1 MDENPKDL
9 SNDKANEKINTKS
22 NKKVLVGVT
31 IFVTILILAI
41 AAIFILWAYRNKGKE
56 EGKIDTGL
64 SKPETVTS
72 EYEITGNSIQKF
84 DLQFMKIENAKKNM
98 IYSPLSIKY
107 ALGMLA
113 EGTNGESKT
122 QITSVIGSYN
132 YNKYENSEN
141 MSMANALFI
150 KETFK
155 DSIKQSYIDTL
166 KDKYAAEVSYDPF
179 ETPTNINKW
188 VASKTLNLIPS
199 LVDKVSGLDFI
210 LANALG
216 IDMEWEHKFSSAINY
231 SYGCRHEKS
240 GEDYISWYAPGNVI
254 EVDFKGN
261 KEKVSGLEFQ
271 ASYNK
276 YDIISTLG
284 EENIKNTVKA
294 EFVKWAKSLEED
306 DSDRDYWFKGDLS
319 DTNINKVFEGFF
331 KDYIKELKEN
341 YGTSGKTTDFEFYV
355 DDNVKCFA
363 KDLKEYGSNRLQY
376 IAIMPVNEDLDK
388 YVSGVTASDINNI
401 ISNLTTLDESNFKEG
416 YYTHIIGMVPK
427 FKFDYELNLMEDLK
441 TMGIKDVFEEGKA
454 DLSNLTTSPAEF
466 IAEAKHKANIEFTQ
480 DGIKAAAAT
489 YVGGAGAGGTFD
501 YFFEVPTITIDLTFD
516 KPYLFLI
523 RDKKSSEVWFV
534 GNVYNPL
541 LYSEDTQKDF

>member
-41 AAIFILWAYRNKGKE
+41 VATFILWTYRNKEKE

-64 SKPETVTS
+64 SKTETVTS
-72 EYEITGNSIQKF
+72 EYEIKGNSIQKF

-240 GEDYISWYAPGNVI
+240 GEDCISWYAPGNVI

-294 EFVKWAKSLEED
+294 EFVKWAKSLKED
-306 DSDRDYWFKGDLS
+306 YDGYDWGLNGDLS

>member
-41 AAIFILWAYRNKGKE
+41 AATFILWTYRNKEKE

-64 SKPETVTS
+64 SKTETVTS
-72 EYEITGNSIQKF
+72 EYEIKGNSIQKF

-216 IDMEWEHKFSSAINY
+216 IDMEWEHKFFEPINEYY
-231 SYGCRHEKS
+231 STKHEKN
-240 GEDYISWYAPGNVI
+240 GENYMSWYAPEGVFYVEFN
-254 EVDFKGN
+254 GS

-294 EFVKWAKSLEED
+294 EFVKWAKSLKED
-306 DSDRDYWFKGDLS
+306 DSDRDFWFKGDLS
-319 DTNINKVFEGFF
+319 DTNISKVFEEFF
-331 KDYIKELKEN
+331 NDYIKELKEN
-341 YGTSGKTTDFEFYV
+341 YGNSGKTTDFEFYV

-416 YYTHIIGMVPK
+416 YYTHITGMMPK

-454 DLSNLTTSPAEF
+454 DLTNLTTSPAEF
-466 IAEAKHKANIEFTQ
+466 IAEVKHKANIEFTQ

-489 YVGGAGAGGTFD
+489 YAGGAGAGGTFD
-501 YFFEVPTITIDLTFD
+501 YLFDVPTITIDLTFD

-541 LYSEDTQKDF
+541 LYSEDTSKGF

>member
-31 IFVTILILAI
+31 IFVTTLILAI

-72 EYEITGNSIQKF
+72 EYEIKGNSIQKF

-294 EFVKWAKSLEED
+294 EFVKWAKSLKED
-306 DSDRDYWFKGDLS
+306 YDGYDWGLNGDLS

>member
-41 AAIFILWAYRNKGKE
+41 VATFILWTYRNKEKE

-64 SKPETVTS
+64 SKTETVTS
-72 EYEITGNSIQKF
+72 EYEIKGNSIQKF

>member
-41 AAIFILWAYRNKGKE
+41 AATFILWTYRNKEKE

-64 SKPETVTS
+64 SKTETVTS
-72 EYEITGNSIQKF
+72 EYEIKGNSIQKF